1 MLIELH
7 QDCAMT
13 PDTQSS
19 LSGDLSDAA
28 AFLQAFAAAPDWQD
42 CADAL
47 WLSLPHVLSGI
58 RVDIYA
64 VGPAELATLLF
75 SSAER
80 PFISPAVGA
89 ASDAQIRMSLEREGY
104 PPIMMLPLIGVG
116 RRCGWLALARPRGS
130 LTPPALALA
139 KQLAPLIALRLVC
152 EQASAALEQQ
162 RAKVA
167 ELEHQIGVTSTLRIR
182 AMLAAGSA
190 HNIGN
195 LFTNVLGHAQLLEQD
210 VPALFRPDVRVII
223 RAVDDGR
230 QLLHRLQHVKS
241 ELSSDA
247 FEFTSLQNIVQET
260 IQLTRPFWEGRSGID
275 IETIFE
281 QNLAVRAR
289 ATDVREV
296 LVNLIMNAVGAMP
309 AGGLITI
316 RCFLAGDRAAIVVSD
331 TGQGIARELHSAIF
345 QPLITTRADGGGLG
359 LSVSRVIVE
368 GYGGTLTVESAPGQ
382 GATFTITLPAF
393 LDSALNVL
401 GKYLLNWRYGAARL
415 RRAAP

>member
-1 MLIELH
+1 
-7 QDCAMT
+7 MT
-13 PDTQSS
+13 PDTQVS

-42 CADAL
+42 CVDTL
-47 WLSLPHVLSGI
+47 WMTLPRVLPGI

-64 VGPAELATLLF
+64 VGPADLATLLF
-75 SSAER
+75 SSTER
-80 PFISPAVGA
+80 PVISPAL
-89 ASDAQIRMSLEREGY
+89 ASVADVQIRAWLEREGY
-104 PPIMMLPLIGVG
+104 AAIMTLPLIGAG
-116 RRCGWLALARPRGS
+116 RRCGWLALARSRGP
-130 LTPPALALA
+130 LTSRVLALA
-139 KQLAPLIALRLVC
+139 RQLAPLIALRLVC
-152 EQASAALEQQ
+152 EQAGNALEQQ

-182 AMLAAGSA
+182 AMLAAGTA

-210 VPALFRPDVRVII
+210 VPALFQPDVRVII

-241 ELSSDA
+241 ELSSEA
-247 FEFTSLQNIVQET
+247 FEFTTLQSIVQET

-275 IETIFE
+275 IETVFE
-281 QNLAVRAR
+281 QSLAVRAR

-296 LVNLIMNAVGAMP
+296 LVNLIMNAVAAMT

-316 RCFLAGDRAAIVVSD
+316 RCFRAGDRAAISVTD

-345 QPLITTRADGGGLG
+345 QPLTTTRADGGGLG

-368 GYGGTLTVESAPGQ
+368 GYGGSLTVESAPGQ
-382 GATFTITLPAF
+382 GATFTITLP
-393 LDSALNVL
+393 VV
-401 GKYLLNWRYGAARL
+401 
-415 RRAAP
+415 